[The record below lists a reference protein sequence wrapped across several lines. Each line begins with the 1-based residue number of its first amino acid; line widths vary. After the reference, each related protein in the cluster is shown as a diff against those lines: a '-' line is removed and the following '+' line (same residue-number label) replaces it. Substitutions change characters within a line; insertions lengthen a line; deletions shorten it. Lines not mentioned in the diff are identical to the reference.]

1 MREFQNALQLDLAE
15 EVVELIKKNQI
26 MFQEM
31 YVVVM
36 KESVELKDEEI

>member
-1 MREFQNALQLDLAE
+1 MRELQNALQLDHAE

-31 YVVVM
+31 YAVVM
-36 KESVELKDEEI
+36 KESVELKE